1 MKRYLLTGLILL
13 LPLALT
19 IAIIA
24 FVVNFL
30 TKPFMG
36 IVSHFL
42 RQTYWGSEGFFIFS
56 PEQTL
61 RFSSQLI
68 ILICL
73 FLVILSLGMVA
84 RWYLVHW
91 VIQISE
97 RILHRLP
104 FINKVYKTTK
114 DIITNL
120 FGQGK
125 NTFKQVVM
133 VPFPKKGIYT
143 LGLLSQKAPK
153 ECSEKAGQ
161 LMYSVFV
168 PTAPNPT
175 TGFTIMFQ
183 ESEIHFLEMR
193 PEDAIKYIVS
203 CGMVT
208 PPESDKSSEKP
219 TEVPL

>member
-19 IAIIA
+19 IAIIG

-42 RQTYWGSEGFFIFS
+42 KQTYIANEGLLIFS

-61 RFSSQLI
+61 RLSSQLI
-68 ILICL
+68 ILVVL
-73 FLVILSLGMVA
+73 FLVIFFLGMVA
-84 RWYLVHW
+84 RWYLVNW
-91 VIQISE
+91 LIQVSE
-97 RILHRLP
+97 KILHRLP
-104 FINKVYKTTK
+104 LINKVYKTTK

-120 FGQGK
+120 FGHGK
-125 NTFKQVVM
+125 SSFKQVVM
-133 VPFPKKGIYT
+133 VPFPGEGIYT
-143 LGLLSQKAPK
+143 LGLLSQKAPS
-153 ECSEKAGQ
+153 ECGKKTG
-161 LMYSVFV
+161 LTMFSVFV

-183 ESEIHFLEMR
+183 EKEIVFIDMK

-208 PPESDKSSEKP
+208 PPDEHHQEEK
-219 TEVPL
+219 E

>member
-19 IAIIA
+19 IAIIG

-42 RQTYWGSEGFFIFS
+42 KQTYVANEGFLIFS

-61 RFSSQLI
+61 RLGSQLI

-73 FLVILSLGMVA
+73 FLAILFIGMLA
-84 RWYLVHW
+84 RWYLINW

-97 RILHRLP
+97 RILHKLP
-104 FINKVYKTTK
+104 LVNKVYKTTK

-125 NTFKQVVM
+125 NTFKQVVL
-133 VPFPKKGIYT
+133 VPFPCKGIYT

-153 ECSEKAGQ
+153 ECSEKTGHS
-161 LMYSVFV
+161 LYSVFV

-183 ESEIHFLEMR
+183 EAEIIHVDMK
-193 PEDAIKYIVS
+193 PEDAIKFIVS

-208 PPESDKSSEKP
+208 PPDENAE
-219 TEVPL
+219 EVRP